1 MSRSRRFTVFVP
13 VVSIFAALSL
23 SAMAQEPPKKPP
35 PKAPTVQ
42 LKGPTGPGPQVG
54 HGPPGNGGPP
64 AHAVEHHPMGRDPG
78 HWTDRDRYA
87 WGHGSWRPYGC
98 YFGRCGYW
106 WWADGY
112 WYFYDHPMEGPPI
125 EVSEYAYPDPAAPP
139 PSQGYAEPLPL
150 PPPPPPP
157 PGSGVVGGAIGGS
170 ILGGIIGGAL
180 TGRAG
185 GAVVGA
191 IIGGTTGAAIG
202 AQAEQRNGYYL
213 YQGACYYRYPTG
225 EFAVIDPGYCN

>member
-1 MSRSRRFTVFVP
+1 MSTFGRFMVLVP
-13 VVSIFAALSL
+13 LAAIFAATSL
-23 SAMAQEPPKKPP
+23 SAMAEEPKKPP
-35 PKAPTVQ
+35 AKS
-42 LKGPTGPGPQVG
+42 GPVKPGHRGPAAAHPGVKPGARGPG
-54 HGPPGNGGPP
+54 GPH
-64 AHAVEHHPMGRDPG
+64 HAF
-78 HWTDRDRYA
+78 DRDRGHWDQGQRDA
-87 WGHGSWRPYGC
+87 WAHGRWYPYGC
-98 YFGRCGYW
+98 RFGRCGYW

-112 WYFYDHPMEGPPI
+112 WYFYDHPMEGPPV
-125 EVSEYAYPDPAAPP
+125 EVSEYAYPDDPSSPP
-139 PSQGYAEPLPL
+139 PPPQGYAEPAP

-157 PGSGVVGGAIGGS
+157 PGSSVLGGAIGGS
-170 ILGGIIGGAL
+170 VLGGIIGGAL

-225 EFAVIDPGYCN
+225 EFAVIDPRYCN

>member
-1 MSRSRRFTVFVP
+1 MSRSRRFTVCVP
-13 VVSIFAALSL
+13 LVSIFAALSL
-23 SAMAQEPPKKPP
+23 SAMAEESPPKKPA
-35 PKAPTVQ
+35 PKAPAVQ
-42 LKGPTGPGPQVG
+42 QKGPMRPGPQVG
-54 HGPPGNGGPP
+54 HGPPSHGGPP
-64 AHAVEHHPMGRDPG
+64 ARAVEHHPMGRDPG
-78 HWTDRDRYA
+78 HWTDHDRYA
-87 WGHGSWRPYGC
+87 WGHGNWRPYGC
-98 YFGRCGYW
+98 HFGRCGYW

-112 WYFYDHPMEGPPI
+112 WYFYDHPMEGPPV
-125 EVSEYAYPDPAAPP
+125 EVSEYAYPDPSAPP
-139 PSQGYAEPLPL
+139 PSEGYAEP

-170 ILGGIIGGAL
+170 
-180 TGRAG
+180 
-185 GAVVGA
+185 

>member
-35 PKAPTVQ
+35 A
-42 LKGPTGPGPQVG
+42 KGPVVQQKGPVGPGPQVG
-54 HGPPGNGGPP
+54 HGPPGHGGPP
-64 AHAVEHHPMGRDPG
+64 THAVEHHPLGRDSG

-87 WGHGSWRPYGC
+87 WGHGSWRPHGC
-98 YFGRCGYW
+98 HFGRCGYW

-112 WYFYDHPMEGPPI
+112 WYFYDHPMEGPPA
-125 EVSEYAYPDPAAPP
+125 EVSEYAYPDPSSPP
-139 PSQGYAEPLPL
+139 PSQEYAEPP

-157 PGSGVVGGAIGGS
+157 PGASTVGGAIGGS
-170 ILGGIIGGAL
+170 ILGGILGGVL

-185 GAVVGA
+185 GAAVGA
-191 IIGGTTGAAIG
+191 IIGGATGAAIG

-225 EFAVIDPGYCN
+225 EYAVIDPGYCN

>member
-35 PKAPTVQ
+35 PKAPAVQ
-42 LKGPTGPGPQVG
+42 QKGPVGPGPQVG
-54 HGPPGNGGPP
+54 HGPPGHGGPP

-98 YFGRCGYW
+98 HFGRCGYW

-112 WYFYDHPMEGPPI
+112 WYFYDHPMEGPPV
-125 EVSEYAYPDPAAPP
+125 EVSEYAYPDPSAPP
-139 PSQGYAEPLPL
+139 PSEGYAEP
-150 PPPPPPP
+150 PPPATASSARLECGRGRNRRQHTRRHTRRRTDGKSRWRGRRRHHRRNDRRGHRRTSRAAERLLFV
-157 PGSGVVGGAIGGS
+157 PGRLLLPVPDRRV
-170 ILGGIIGGAL
+170 
-180 TGRAG
+180 R
-185 GAVVGA
+185 
-191 IIGGTTGAAIG
+191 
-202 AQAEQRNGYYL
+202 RH
-213 YQGACYYRYPTG
+213 
-225 EFAVIDPGYCN
+225 

>member
-13 VVSIFAALSL
+13 LVSIFAALSL
-23 SAMAQEPPKKPP
+23 SAMAEESPPKKPA
-35 PKAPTVQ
+35 PKAPAVQ
-42 LKGPTGPGPQVG
+42 QKGPMRPGPQVG
-54 HGPPGNGGPP
+54 HGPPGHGGPP
-64 AHAVEHHPMGRDPG
+64 ARAVEHHPMGRDPG
-78 HWTDRDRYA
+78 HWTDHDRYA
-87 WGHGSWRPYGC
+87 WGHGNWRPYGC
-98 YFGRCGYW
+98 HFGRCGYW

-112 WYFYDHPMEGPPI
+112 WYFYDHPMEGPPVD
-125 EVSEYAYPDPAAPP
+125 VSEYAYPDPSAPP
-139 PSQGYAEPLPL
+139 PSEGYAEPP

-170 ILGGIIGGAL
+170 IIGGILGGAL

-185 GAVVGA
+185 GAAVGA

-202 AQAEQRNGYYL
+202 AQSEQRNGYYL